1 MTKRG
6 LDSVSYEG
14 LKNIVHGTHWT
25 KSEIRKYVGQTG
37 TAWILNL
44 CPKKKGKKK
53 HKRFTSVI
61 TQKHVKR
68 IFLITPF
75 NSYN

>member
-1 MTKRG
+1 MTRRC

-14 LKNIVHGTHWT
+14 LKNSMHGTHWT
-25 KSEIRKYVGQTG
+25 ESEITKYVGQTG

-44 CPKKKGKKK
+44 CPKKKTNKT
-53 HKRFTSVI
+53 HKWFTSVI

-68 IFLITPF
+68 DFF
-75 NSYN
+75 

>member
-25 KSEIRKYVGQTG
+25 ESEIRKYVGQTG
-37 TAWILNL
+37 TAWILKL

-53 HKRFTSVI
+53 T
-61 TQKHVKR
+61 
-68 IFLITPF
+68 
-75 NSYN
+75 